1 MSAGTL
7 SVSWSAGVAEQT
19 HATGR
24 ALLFVIGG
32 SSYAVS
38 VDFVRQVIEMPAV
51 VPVAGSEEW
60 LLGMANC
67 DGVAL
72 PLIDARA
79 LLAAERSAQESLKR
93 AIVIDCAQGAMLLA
107 VDQITTLTDLSAK
120 EKHNMIPANY
130 VADTL
135 EYSCESNGV
144 TVGVLNI
151 VRLFDAARGKTGNQG
166 DYPSDAEKNNGE
178 TV

>member
-1 MSAGTL
+1 MSANTL
-7 SVSWSAGVAEQT
+7 SVSWSATVAEQT
-19 HATGR
+19 HITGR
-24 ALLFVIGG
+24 ALLFVMGN
-32 SSYAVS
+32 SSYGVS

-72 PLIDARA
+72 PLIDVRA
-79 LLAAERSAQESLKR
+79 LFTAEPAPEESLQR
-93 AIVIDCAQGAMLLA
+93 AIIIDCAQGTMLLA
-107 VDQITTLTDLSAK
+107 VDQITTLTDLSAT
-120 EKHNMIPANY
+120 EKHNRTPANY
-130 VADTL
+130 AADYL

-151 VRLFDAARGKTGNQG
+151 VRLFDAVRGNIGKRV
-166 DYPSDAEKNNGE
+166 DYPPAAQNNNGE
-178 TV
+178 SV